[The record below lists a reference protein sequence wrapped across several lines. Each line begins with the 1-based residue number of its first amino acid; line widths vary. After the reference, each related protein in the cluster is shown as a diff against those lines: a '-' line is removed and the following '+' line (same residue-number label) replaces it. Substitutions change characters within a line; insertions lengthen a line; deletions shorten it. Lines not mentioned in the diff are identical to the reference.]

1 LFDFWGTT
9 NILNIKFYL
18 AYLIKERTVL
28 RRALWGANTFL
39 TRNRL
44 PNPNLISM
52 TTLF

>member
-18 AYLIKERTVL
+18 AYLIKEGTVL
-28 RRALWGANTFL
+28 RRALWGVNTFS

-44 PNPNLISM
+44 SHPNLV
-52 TTLF
+52 